1 MSGPRTARSEPAAA
15 IDVHTHI
22 GLGTDP
28 YPPAKVDAY
37 LERAAELG
45 IAVSWISRPFTGVGL
60 ATATP
65 ELMSEGNRMV
75 AEEVAR
81 HPRELRGYVFAHA
94 GHRDWSIAEM
104 DRWLDRPGMIGVK
117 LYHQYLFDDPIVVP
131 IVEAAARR
139 GTVILLHQGKCS
151 DDGTRASQPFIS
163 DGTHIARLAARVPEA
178 RLLCGH
184 IGGGGD
190 WEWTVKALKRT
201 PSVCVDTSGSVV
213 DAGMVE
219 FAVREL
225 GVERVLFATD
235 LSLEEGVGKVQG
247 AGLSEA
253 ERTAIF
259 RGNAERLAGGGST
272 A

>member
-1 MSGPRTARSEPAAA
+1 M

-22 GLGTDP
+22 GLGTEP
-28 YPPAKVDAY
+28 YPPDRVEAY

-45 IAVSWISRPFTGVGL
+45 IVVSWISRPFTGVGL
-60 ATATP
+60 ATEAP
-65 ELMSEGNRMV
+65 DVMALGNRLV

-81 HPRELRGYVFAHA
+81 HPRELRGYVFVHP

-104 DRWLDRPGMIGVK
+104 ERWLDRPGMIGVK
-117 LYHQYLFDDPIVVP
+117 LYHQYLFDDPILVP

-139 GTVILLHQGKCS
+139 GAVILLHQGKAT
-151 DDGTRASQPFIS
+151 DDATRASQPFIS

-190 WEWTVKALKRT
+190 WEWTVKALRGS

-225 GVERVLFATD
+225 GAARVLFATD
-235 LSLEEGVGKVQG
+235 MSLEEGVGKVLG
-247 AGLSEA
+247 AGLTDV
-253 ERTAIF
+253 ERRAVF
-259 RGNAERLAGGGST
+259 GGNAERLVGGRGAT
-272 A
+272 

>member
-1 MSGPRTARSEPAAA
+1 M

-28 YPPAKVDAY
+28 VAPSKVEAY
-37 LERAAELG
+37 LGRAAELG
-45 IAVSWISRPFTGVGL
+45 IAMSWISRPFTGVGL
-60 ATATP
+60 ATAGP
-65 ELMSEGNRMV
+65 DVLARGNRMV

-81 HPRELRGYVFAHA
+81 HPRELRGYVFVHP
-94 GHRDWSIAEM
+94 GHCDWSIAEM
-104 DRWLDRPGMIGVK
+104 ERWLDRPGMIGIK
-117 LYHQYLFDDPIVVP
+117 LYHQYLFDDPILVP

-139 GTVILLHQGKCS
+139 GAVILLHQGRCT
-151 DDGTRASQPFIS
+151 DDATRASQPLIS

-190 WEWTVKALKRT
+190 WEWTVKALKRS
-201 PSVCVDTSGSVV
+201 PSVCVDTSGSVI

-225 GVERVLFATD
+225 GAERVLFATD
-235 LSLEEGVGKVQG
+235 MSLEEGVGKVLG
-247 AGLSEA
+247 ADLTDV
-253 ERTAIF
+253 ERSAIV
-259 RGNAERLAGGGST
+259 RGNAERLVGGGG
-272 A
+272 AA

>member
-1 MSGPRTARSEPAAA
+1 MSGAPPTRPGPAAA
-15 IDVHTHI
+15 IDVHTHL
-22 GLGTDP
+22 GLGADP
-28 YPPAKVDAY
+28 YPQAKVEAY

-60 ATATP
+60 ATASP
-65 ELMSEGNRMV
+65 EVMSEGNRMV
-75 AEEVAR
+75 ADEVAR
-81 HPRELRGYVFAHA
+81 HPRVLRGYVFAHA

-104 DRWLDRPGMIGVK
+104 DRWLDRPGMVGIK
-117 LYHQYLFDDPIVVP
+117 LYHQYLYDDPVLVP

-139 GTVILLHQGKCS
+139 GAVVLLHQGRCM
-151 DDGTRASQPFIS
+151 DDATRASQPLIS

-190 WEWTVKALKRT
+190 WEWTVKALAAS

-225 GVERVLFATD
+225 GADRVLFATD
-235 LSLEEGVGKVQG
+235 MSLEEGVGKVLG
-247 AGLSEA
+247 ADLSDE
-253 ERTAIF
+253 ERRAVF
-259 RGNAERLAGGGST
+259 RGNAGRLVAP
-272 A
+272 